1 MIPQDM
7 TPAEMAPEES
17 FSAAQMPADMIAAL
31 YAHPGI
37 AERIV
42 QTWGDPLC
50 VQYMQDVMLPAYY
63 DEREVLHDHECR
75 AIIKL
80 IELHDGL
87 HPRKSDVWGIA
98 A

>member
-7 TPAEMAPEES
+7 
-17 FSAAQMPADMIAAL
+17 IAAL
-31 YAHPGI
+31 AYQHPHI

-42 QTWGDPLC
+42 QTWGDELC
-50 VQYMQDVMLPAYY
+50 ASYMTDLMIPSRYGRKGFNEAASGALMG
-63 DEREVLHDHECR
+63 
-75 AIIKL
+75 L
-80 IELHDGL
+80 IELHDKL